1 LLGGAVDPPD
11 AYKDTRHYS
20 FDLISSNLLT
30 DGILGGACLT
40 TTRKLSWFI
49 EYDSSVFESSR
60 IFPEKINF
68 TASASYLSLRSF
80 AAIFSFIVFT

>member
-40 TTRKLSWFI
+40 TTRKLS
-49 EYDSSVFESSR
+49 
-60 IFPEKINF
+60 
-68 TASASYLSLRSF
+68 
-80 AAIFSFIVFT
+80 